1 MNITKDHP
9 ERDGA
14 TTDIATDSRTSL
26 KYLVYEDERLSVYV
40 HGGAQPE
47 STVDEITTFTVEI
60 GRGNFVTT
68 IGPFG
73 WHDLAQM
80 IHFAIF
86 PLGGDRTTMT
96 ADEAAMPRYLVD
108 GKTTTTEECL

>member
-1 MNITKDHP
+1 M
-9 ERDGA
+9 GA
-14 TTDIATDSRTSL
+14 DTSHLEGETDIAT
-26 KYLVYEDERLSVYV
+26 LVYEDERLSVY
-40 HGGAQPE
+40 AA
-47 STVDEITTFTVEI
+47 TDDEVTTFTVET